1 MHDLQLSRG
10 IGVRVPISERYS
22 LYGPDT
28 FLLCIPMDA
37 SGLVRSFTREDLK
50 AILRCDN
57 DDSSGTTDELRR
69 RVQEKFEKLPW
80 RNLLVCVPKESLQ
93 QICREHGLESDLSKD
108 ELIDRIARSRS
119 RVSAKDNPL
128 RRLFG
133 GLSR

>member
-1 MHDLQLSRG
+1 
-10 IGVRVPISERYS
+10 
-22 LYGPDT
+22 
-28 FLLCIPMDA
+28 MDA
-37 SGLVRSFTREDLK
+37 SGLVRSFTREDLQ

-57 DDSSGTTDELRR
+57 EDSSGKTDELRR
-69 RVQEKFEKLPW
+69 RVQEKFENLPW

-93 QICREHGLESDLSKD
+93 QICREHGLETDLSKD